1 MNLTQFNDKIARE
14 IPTLRE
20 MGITTLKVF
29 TAYNGRLRIDDG
41 SIFKAMQIA
50 RDNGMLVMA
59 HCENG
64 DVIDTLIEE
73 ALAEGHTTPE
83 WHALTRR

>member
-1 MNLTQFNDKIARE
+1 
-14 IPTLRE
+14 

-29 TAYNGRLRIDDG
+29 TAYNGRLRLDDA
-41 SIFKAMQIA
+41 SIFRALRIA

-64 DVIDTLIEE
+64 DVIEVLVRRG
-73 ALAEGHTTPE
+73 AGGGHTS
-83 WHALTRR
+83 A